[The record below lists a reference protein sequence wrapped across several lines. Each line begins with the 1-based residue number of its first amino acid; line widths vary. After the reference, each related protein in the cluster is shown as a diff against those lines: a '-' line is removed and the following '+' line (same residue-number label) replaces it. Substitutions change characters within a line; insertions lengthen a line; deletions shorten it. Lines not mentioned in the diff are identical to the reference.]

1 VAVDV
6 AAPLSPAR
14 ARSRF
19 LARVAAIPANAVLA
33 AIVGISIALRQLA
46 ALAHVTPYLVPD
58 EYYYNALARSI
69 ATTGHPLIRGHAAHF
84 PALLTPIV
92 TAPFQWFDPETAYR
106 LTQSFD
112 VVVMSL
118 AAVPAFALAR
128 RLGFGEAMSLACAAV
143 TVAAPGLFY
152 AGFMLSEPV
161 AYPLALAAVY
171 AGVRALDEPSRR
183 TQLAFLVWSGLAT
196 FTRAQ
201 YVVLPLAFA
210 GAALVLERLRAF
222 RTWRLTAFVLVG
234 GGVVA
239 LALGPARLA
248 GVYAGGAK
256 GHWAAATV
264 LAWIAKDAMLLAY
277 TAGWVIVP
285 GALAG
290 LFSARTRVERAFA
303 AFVGLLAGALLVQAG
318 WIAGIDRPRFEER
331 YLMVLVPLLAM
342 AFVIWAR
349 RGAPR
354 KLLVV
359 VASCALVLF
368 SVRVPLSGFVVM
380 HGKDGSPTLGGVV
393 KLEGLVGTA
402 NGALIVALVAAALS
416 ICSVAIAYRPR
427 FAAAGIGLA
436 LATLI
441 AISTLA
447 YSFDRQSARTMR
459 QNVLP
464 ADARWVDHTG
474 LKNVGL
480 LNLPGSER
488 GRALSQ
494 LFWNRSIT
502 DLFRLGADTVD
513 GYAQPNVHVSDDG
526 RILVPG
532 GTFVGPLLVQTVG
545 SRAVFSGATKVASAN
560 GFDLWRPDPRGV
572 PRLAMLAGGIYANGW
587 LSWQSFVSLWPDASG
602 RVEGTLRLRM
612 WLPRGVKPNA
622 VTVRAPG
629 YARTVRLEPGGTA
642 QTIQVP
648 VSHRG
653 PWTVKLSA
661 ANAMYLG
668 AYPVSVLTSPPVF
681 TRTSGSRVACVA
693 PAAGTTLV

>member
-1 VAVDV
+1 MAVDV
-6 AAPLSPAR
+6 AAPLSAAR
-14 ARSRF
+14 ARSRIA
-19 LARVAAIPANAVLA
+19 ARVAAIPANAILA
-33 AIVGISIALRQLA
+33 AIVGVSIALRQLA

-58 EYYYNALARSI
+58 EYYYNELARSI
-69 ATTGHPLIRGHAAHF
+69 ATTGHATIRGHAAHF

-92 TAPFQWFDPETAYR
+92 TSPFQWFDPETAYR

-118 AAVPAFALAR
+118 AAIPAFALAR
-128 RLGFGEAMSLACAAV
+128 RLGLGDGLSLACAAI

-196 FTRAQ
+196 FTRVQ
-201 YVVLPLAFA
+201 YVVLPLAFG
-210 GAALVLERLRAF
+210 GAALALERLRAF
-222 RTWRLTAFVLVG
+222 RTWRLTVLVLTG
-234 GGVVA
+234 GALAA
-239 LALGPARLA
+239 LALGPGRLA

-256 GHWAAATV
+256 GHWAATTV
-264 LAWIAKDAMLLAY
+264 LAWIGKDALLLAY

-285 GALAG
+285 GAVAG
-290 LFSARTRVERAFA
+290 LLSGRTRVERAFG
-303 AFVGLLAGALLVQAG
+303 AFAGLLAGALVVQAG

-331 YLMVLVPLLAM
+331 YLMVLVPLLAI
-342 AFVIWAR
+342 AFGVWLR

-354 KLLVV
+354 KLLIVV
-359 VASCALVLF
+359 TSCVLVLF

-393 KLEGLVGTA
+393 KLEALVGTA

-416 ICSVAIAYRPR
+416 LCSVAFAYRPR
-427 FAAAGIGLA
+427 FAAAGLA
-436 LATLI
+436 LALAALI
-441 AISTLA
+441 GISTLA
-447 YSFDRQSARTMR
+447 YAFDRQSARTMR
-459 QNVLP
+459 GNVLP
-464 ADARWVDHTG
+464 ADVRWVDHTG

-480 LNLPGSER
+480 LNLPGAER

-545 SRAVFSGATKVASAN
+545 SRAVFSGATRIASAN

-612 WLPRGVKPNA
+612 WLPSGVKPNA
-622 VTVRAPG
+622 VTIRAPG
-629 YARTVRLEPGGTA
+629 FTRTIRLQPGGEA
-642 QTIQVP
+642 QTIVVP
-648 VSHRG
+648 ASHRG

-668 AYPVSVLTSPPVF
+668 AYPVSVLSAPPVF
-681 TRTSGSRVACVA
+681 TRTTGSQVACVA
-693 PAAGTTLV
+693 PSTATTLV

>member
-1 VAVDV
+1 MAVDV
-6 AAPLSPAR
+6 AAPLSAAR
-14 ARSRF
+14 ARSR
-19 LARVAAIPANAVLA
+19 LVARLAAIPAHAFLA
-33 AIVGISIALRQLA
+33 AIVGVSIALRQLA

-69 ATTGHPLIRGHAAHF
+69 ATTGHPAIRDHAAHF
-84 PALLTPIV
+84 PALLTPIL

-128 RLGFGEAMSLACAAV
+128 RLGFGDALSLGCAAI

-152 AGFMLSEPV
+152 ASFILSEPV

-183 TQLAFLVWSGLAT
+183 TQLAFLTWSGLAT
-196 FTRAQ
+196 FTRVQ
-201 YVVLPLAFA
+201 YVVLPFAFA
-210 GAALVLERLRAF
+210 GAALMLERLHAF
-222 RTWRLTAFVLVG
+222 RTWRLTVFVLAGAAVA
-234 GGVVA
+234 A
-239 LALGPARLA
+239 LALGPGRLA

-256 GHWAAATV
+256 GHWAATTV
-264 LAWIAKDAMLLAY
+264 LAWIAKDALLLAY
-277 TAGWVIVP
+277 TAGWVVVP

-290 LFSARTRVERAFA
+290 LLSARTRVERGFA
-303 AFVGLLAGALLVQAG
+303 AFVGLLGAALVLEAG

-342 AFVIWAR
+342 AFGVWMR

-354 KLLVV
+354 KLVV
-359 VASCALVLF
+359 VIASCGLVLF

-393 KLEGLVGTA
+393 KLEALVGTA
-402 NGALIVALVAAALS
+402 NGALVVALVAAALS
-416 ICSVAIAYRPR
+416 VCSVAFAYRPR

-436 LATLI
+436 LATLVG
-441 AISTLA
+441 ISTLG

-464 ADARWVDHTG
+464 SDVRWVDHTG

-480 LNLPGSER
+480 LNLPGAER

-494 LFWNRSIT
+494 LFWNRSVT
-502 DLFRLGADTVD
+502 DLYRLGADTID
-513 GYAQPNVHVSDDG
+513 GYAQPNVHVSADG

-545 SRAVFSGATKVASAN
+545 SRAVFTGATKIASAN
-560 GFDLWRPDPRGV
+560 GFDLWRPDPGGV
-572 PRLAMLAGGIYANGW
+572 PRFAMLAGGIYANDW
-587 LSWQSFVSLWPDASG
+587 LSWQSFVSLWPDAGG

-612 WLPRGVKPNA
+612 WLPRGMKPNA
-622 VTVRAPG
+622 VTLHAPG
-629 YARTVRLEPGGTA
+629 YAQTIRLRPGGGA
-642 QTIQVP
+642 QTVAIR

-668 AYPVSVLTSPPVF
+668 AYPVSVLTAPPVF
-681 TRTSGSRVACVA
+681 TRASGSRVACVA
-693 PAAGTTLV
+693 PSTATTLV